1 MMVTELWITIWLNG
15 DFVMKLHK
23 KIMDLWDEIV
33 DLTEISMMFLADEG
47 KWCLFFYGLK
57 KGEII
62 PRLA

>member
-1 MMVTELWITIWLNG
+1 MMVTELWITIWFNG
-15 DFVMKLHK
+15 DFYEVTQF
-23 KIMDLWDEIV
+23 MDLWDEIV

>member
-1 MMVTELWITIWLNG
+1 MVTELWITIWFNG
-15 DFVMKLHK
+15 DFYEVTQF
-23 KIMDLWDEIV
+23 MDLWDEIV